1 MKYQGRVAVVTGAG
15 SGIGRALTQA
25 LTAGGA
31 HVAASDIDD
40 NGLAETQASCG
51 PGQVTPYRV
60 DVADR
65 DAVLGFADEVRRKHG
80 PASMVFNNAGV
91 DLFASVADMSWEDFD
106 WLMGINVGGVVNG
119 TKAFLPQLIE
129 AGSDRRPSRLVNL
142 SSAFGLIAVPYQGA
156 YSTSKF
162 AVRGFTEALRQE
174 MIIERHPVTVH
185 CVHPESCV
193 PTSAPTC
200 APRTPRIPTWPPGS
214 STGRRSPP
222 RQGRP
227 AHPARRREEPGPD
240 PDRGRRTGDGGA
252 APAARCGLC
261 GPAGACRAVDRL
273 PRGPLRPLTTS
284 AAPQPAAIG
293 AWPRHIVYCNNYS
306 MILRRSARSC

>member
-1 MKYQGRVAVVTGAG
+1 MKYQGRVVVVTGAG

-185 CVHPESCV
+185 CVHPGV
-193 PTSAPTC
+193 VRTNFGANMRTSDTEDPDLAAQLFDRAALT
-200 APRTPRIPTWPPGS
+200 T
-214 STGRRSPP
+214 
-222 RQGRP
+222 
-227 AHPARRREEPGPD
+227 PAR
-240 PDRGRRTGDGGA
+240 
-252 APAARCGLC
+252 AARLILR
-261 GPAGACRAVDRL
+261 GAEKNRARILIGADGRAMAAL
-273 PRGPLRPLTTS
+273 PRLLGVAYAGLLARAARLTDS
-284 AAPQPAAIG
+284 RAAHSG
-293 AWPRHIVYCNNYS
+293 R
-306 MILRRSARSC
+306 

>member
-51 PGQVTPYRV
+51 PGQVTPYRI
-60 DVADR
+60 DVTDR

-185 CVHPESCV
+185 CVHPGV
-193 PTSAPTC
+193 VRTNFGANMRTSDT
-200 APRTPRIPTWPPGS
+200 
-214 STGRRSPP
+214 
-222 RQGRP
+222 
-227 AHPARRREEPGPD
+227 ED
-240 PDRGRRTGDGGA
+240 PDL
-252 APAARCGLC
+252 AARLFDRAALTTPGRAARLILR
-261 GPAGACRAVDRL
+261 GAEKNRARILIGADGRAMAVL
-273 PRGPLRPLTTS
+273 PRLLGVAYAGLLARAARLTDS
-284 AAPQPAAIG
+284 RAAHSG
-293 AWPRHIVYCNNYS
+293 R
-306 MILRRSARSC
+306 

>member
-1 MKYQGRVAVVTGAG
+1 MKYQGRVVVVTGAG

-31 HVAASDIDD
+31 HVAASDIYD

-51 PGQVTPYRV
+51 PGQVTPYRI

-185 CVHPESCV
+185 CVHPGV
-193 PTSAPTC
+193 VRTNFGANMRTSDTEDPDLAAQLFDRAALT
-200 APRTPRIPTWPPGS
+200 T
-214 STGRRSPP
+214 
-222 RQGRP
+222 
-227 AHPARRREEPGPD
+227 PAR
-240 PDRGRRTGDGGA
+240 
-252 APAARCGLC
+252 AARLILR
-261 GPAGACRAVDRL
+261 GAEKNRARILIGADGRAMAAL
-273 PRGPLRPLTTS
+273 PRLLGVAYAGLLAR
-284 AAPQPAAIG
+284 AARESVNRAAHSG
-293 AWPRHIVYCNNYS
+293 R
-306 MILRRSARSC
+306 

>member
-51 PGQVTPYRV
+51 PGQVTPYRI
-60 DVADR
+60 DVTDR

-185 CVHPESCV
+185 CVHPGV
-193 PTSAPTC
+193 VRTNFGANMRTSDT
-200 APRTPRIPTWPPGS
+200 
-214 STGRRSPP
+214 
-222 RQGRP
+222 
-227 AHPARRREEPGPD
+227 ED
-240 PDRGRRTGDGGA
+240 PDLAAQLFDRAALTTPGR
-252 APAARCGLC
+252 AARLILR
-261 GPAGACRAVDRL
+261 GAEKNRARILIGADGRAMAAL
-273 PRGPLRPLTTS
+273 PRLLGVAYAGLLARAARLTDS
-284 AAPQPAAIG
+284 RAAHSG
-293 AWPRHIVYCNNYS
+293 R
-306 MILRRSARSC
+306 

>member
-51 PGQVTPYRV
+51 PGQVTPYRI

-185 CVHPESCV
+185 CVHPGV
-193 PTSAPTC
+193 VRTNFGANMRTSDTEDPDLAARLFDRAALT
-200 APRTPRIPTWPPGS
+200 T
-214 STGRRSPP
+214 
-222 RQGRP
+222 
-227 AHPARRREEPGPD
+227 PAR
-240 PDRGRRTGDGGA
+240 
-252 APAARCGLC
+252 AARLILR
-261 GPAGACRAVDRL
+261 GAEKNRARILIGADGRAMAAL
-273 PRGPLRPLTTS
+273 PRLLGVAYAGLLARAARLTDS
-284 AAPQPAAIG
+284 RAAHSG
-293 AWPRHIVYCNNYS
+293 R
-306 MILRRSARSC
+306 